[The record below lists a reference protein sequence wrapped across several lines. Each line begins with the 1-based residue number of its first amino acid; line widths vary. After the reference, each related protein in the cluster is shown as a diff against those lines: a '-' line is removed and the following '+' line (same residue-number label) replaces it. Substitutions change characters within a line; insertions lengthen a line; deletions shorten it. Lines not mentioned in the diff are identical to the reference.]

1 MVNIMKHIFIINPK
15 SGNKKALTLIPLIKS
30 SFSDI
35 QDEYEILIT
44 KYPGH
49 GTELSRKYCQ
59 DDKARLYAVGGD
71 GTINEVLNAVA
82 EQKCSMGIIPAG
94 SGNDFFRTIYYDN
107 NDIKN
112 LIKLTINGAEELY
125 DVGKINNKYYVN
137 ITSVGF
143 DADVLKIALKLKR
156 YPLIHGSFLYLVGAI
171 VTSIGYKCKHYE
183 LTIDGKKLSGDYLM
197 ITAANGRYYGGGMSP
212 TPKADPQDGM
222 LDICLIS
229 KISNFKIL
237 RFMNLFIKGTHGIE
251 KEVSFYRAKNL
262 TIHSE
267 SEITLNID
275 GELFFIR
282 EAVFELIPSGVKIV
296 RPN

>member
-107 NDIKN
+107 NDI
-112 LIKLTINGAEELY
+112 
-125 DVGKINNKYYVN
+125 N

-171 VTSIGYKCKHYE
+171 ITSIGYKCKHYE